1 MDYQRFIAQLPNLYE
16 NWGQDSVRPKS
27 EQFQQVWPSPRN
39 DNSKRVSC
47 SILLW
52 SMESDEIYCEIGTYR
67 GSTLIGA
74 LLNHP
79 ERMAYAVDNFSE
91 FDTFGVNLDKLTDN
105 LSNFGL
111 QEHLQSRFWRILY
124 DLRELGRKKN
134 RRVFYDGA
142 HDYRSN
148 IRIIFNQTFLAEKL
162 SLL

>member
-27 EQFQQVWPSPRN
+27 EQFQQVPIRN
-39 DNSKRVSC
+39 DNSKRDAVAQFC
-47 SILLW
+47 CGVHGIRWNLLW
-52 SMESDEIYCEIGTYR
+52 NWYLSR
-67 GSTLIGA
+67 FNFNGA

-111 QEHLQSRFWRILY
+111 QEQVYFTIKILKNF
-124 DLRELGRKKN
+124 LCERELGRKK
-134 RRVFYDGA
+134 
-142 HDYRSN
+142 
-148 IRIIFNQTFLAEKL
+148 K
-162 SLL
+162 